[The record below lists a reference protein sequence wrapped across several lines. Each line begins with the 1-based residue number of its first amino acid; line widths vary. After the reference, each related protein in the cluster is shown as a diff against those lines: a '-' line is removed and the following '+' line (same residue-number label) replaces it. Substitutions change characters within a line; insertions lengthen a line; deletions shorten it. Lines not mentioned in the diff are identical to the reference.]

1 MNEKDTL
8 NNDEKIKQIVDY
20 LKINNEM
27 IDVIYA
33 KLFNI
38 DEQICEKDKKNDLI
52 YKCIL
57 PFASYLHFNYNEAQ
71 LDRINSS
78 FEKSFR

>member
-8 NNDEKIKQIVDY
+8 NNDEKIKQIIDY

-33 KLFNI
+33 KLFNT
-38 DEQICEKDKKNDLI
+38 DDQLCEKDKKNDLI